1 MKDFKEVPIVS
12 SIARGA
18 AVSLAWSSEI
28 NTAMSKFYQDKNA
41 DNLASAL
48 VAAHD
53 KYGKCAMDGVRRS
66 DPIPEL
72 FLI

>member
-12 SIARGA
+12 SIAHGA

-53 KYGKCAMDGVRRS
+53 KYGK
-66 DPIPEL
+66 
-72 FLI
+72 